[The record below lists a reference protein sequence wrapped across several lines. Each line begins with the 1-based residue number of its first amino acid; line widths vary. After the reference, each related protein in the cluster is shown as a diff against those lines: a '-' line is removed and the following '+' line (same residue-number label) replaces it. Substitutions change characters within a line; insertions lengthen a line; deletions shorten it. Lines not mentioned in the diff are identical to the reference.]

1 MQNKDATLVVMAAG
15 MGSRFGGLK
24 QMEPVSEDGR
34 AILDYSVFD
43 AKRAGFTKVV
53 FIIKEEIEKDFKEI
67 VGKRIEKMI
76 DVEYVN
82 QDMTILPK
90 GRTKPFGTGHAVYCC
105 RNVVKTPFAVINAD
119 DYYGCNAFTEIKKYL
134 DDAEN
139 LDTCMVGYLLENT
152 ITENGTVARG
162 VCKTVDGYLS
172 EITERTKIN
181 SSLQYTEDGG
191 ETWTQLPEG
200 TIVSMN
206 LWGFTPKVFEEI
218 ERDFKDFLASADLS
232 KDEFYIPTV
241 VDNLIKRGKT
251 RVKVLKNTD
260 KWYGMTYKED
270 KKDVTR
276 AIANLIS
283 QGAYDGINA

>member
-1 MQNKDATLVVMAAG
+1 MKDATLVVMAAG

-82 QDMTILPK
+82 QDMTILPE
-90 GRTKPFGTGHAVYCC
+90 GRVKPFGTGHAVYCC
-105 RNVVKTPFAVINAD
+105 RNVIKTPFAVINAD
-119 DYYGCNAFTEIKKYL
+119 DYYGCNAFTEIKQYL
-134 DDAEN
+134 DNAKG

-152 ITENGTVARG
+152 TTENGTVARG
-162 VCKTVDGYLS
+162 VCKTRCGYLK

-181 SSLQYTEDGG
+181 SKLEYTEDGG
-191 ETWTQLPEG
+191 ETWTKLPKG

-206 LWGFTPKVFEEI
+206 LWGFTPEVFAEI
-218 ERDFKDFLASADLS
+218 ENDFNDFLANADLA

-241 VDNLIKRGKT
+241 VDNLIKREKT
-251 RVKVLKNTD
+251 KVKVLKNAD

-270 KKDVTR
+270 KKDVTE
-276 AIANLIS
+276 AISKLIAE
-283 QGAYDGINA
+283 GAYDGIND

>member
-1 MQNKDATLVVMAAG
+1 MKDATLVVMAAG

-43 AKRAGFTKVV
+43 AKKAGFTKVV

-82 QDMTILPK
+82 QDMTILPE
-90 GRTKPFGTGHAVYCC
+90 GRVKPFGTGHAVYCC

-134 DDAEN
+134 EEAQG
-139 LDTCMVGYLLENT
+139 LDTAMVGYLLENT

-162 VCKTVDGYLS
+162 VCKTEDGYLK

-181 SSLQYTEDGG
+181 AQLQYTEDGG
-191 ETWTQLPEG
+191 ETWTQLPKG

-206 LWGFTPKVFEEI
+206 LWGFTPDVFTEI
-218 ERDFKDFLASADLS
+218 ENDFKDFLENADLM
-232 KDEFYIPTV
+232 KDEFFIPTV

-251 RVKVLKNTD
+251 KVKVLKNSD

-270 KKDVTR
+270 KKDVTE
-276 AIANLIS
+276 AIARLIS
-283 QGAYDGINA
+283 QGAYDGIND

>member
-1 MQNKDATLVVMAAG
+1 MKDATLVVMAAG

-82 QDMTILPK
+82 QDMTILPE
-90 GRTKPFGTGHAVYCC
+90 GRVKPFGTGHAVYCC
-105 RNVVKTPFAVINAD
+105 RDVVKTPFAVINAD
-119 DYYGCNAFTEIKKYL
+119 DYYGCNAFTEIKQYL
-134 DDAEN
+134 DNAKG

-152 ITENGTVARG
+152 TTEHGTVARG
-162 VCKTVDGYLS
+162 VCKTRCGYLK

-181 SSLQYTEDGG
+181 AKLEYTEDGG
-191 ETWTQLPEG
+191 ETWTKLPKG

-206 LWGFTPKVFEEI
+206 LWGFTPEVFAEI
-218 ERDFKDFLASADLS
+218 ENDFKDFLANADLA

-241 VDNLIKRGKT
+241 VDNLIKREKT
-251 RVKVLKNTD
+251 KVKVLKNAD

-270 KKDVTR
+270 KKDVTE
-276 AIANLIS
+276 AISKLIAE
-283 QGAYDGINA
+283 GAYDGIND

>member
-1 MQNKDATLVVMAAG
+1 MKDATLVVMAAG

-67 VGKRIEKMI
+67 VGKRIERMI

-82 QDMTILPK
+82 QDMTILPE
-90 GRTKPFGTGHAVYCC
+90 GRKKPFGTGHAIYCC
-105 RNVVKTPFAVINAD
+105 RDVVKTPFAVINAD

-134 DDAEN
+134 ENAEG
-139 LDTCMVGYLLENT
+139 LDTAMVGYLLENT

-162 VCKTVDGYLS
+162 VCKTRCGYLK

-181 SSLQYTEDGG
+181 AKLEYTEDGG
-191 ETWTQLPEG
+191 ETWTKLPKG

-206 LWGFTPKVFEEI
+206 LWGFTPAVFEEI
-218 ERDFKDFLASADLS
+218 TNDFNDFMANADLS

-241 VDNLIKRGKT
+241 VDNLIKREKT
-251 RVKVLKNTD
+251 KVKVLKNTD

-270 KKDVTR
+270 KKDVMD
-276 AIANLIS
+276 AIARLIAE
-283 QGAYDGINA
+283 GAYNGIND

>member
-1 MQNKDATLVVMAAG
+1 MKDATLVVMAAG

-82 QDMTILPK
+82 QDMTILPE
-90 GRTKPFGTGHAVYCC
+90 GRVKPFGTGHAVYCC

-119 DYYGCNAFTEIKKYL
+119 DYYGCNAFTEIKQYL
-134 DDAEN
+134 DNAKG

-152 ITENGTVARG
+152 TTENGTVARG
-162 VCKTVDGYLS
+162 VCKTRCGYLK

-181 SSLQYTEDGG
+181 SKLEYTEDGG
-191 ETWTQLPEG
+191 ETWTKLPKG

-206 LWGFTPKVFEEI
+206 LWGFTPEVFAEI
-218 ERDFKDFLASADLS
+218 ENDFKDFLANADLA

-241 VDNLIKRGKT
+241 VDNLIKREKT
-251 RVKVLKNTD
+251 KVKVLKNAD

-270 KKDVTR
+270 KKDVTE
-276 AIANLIS
+276 AISKLIAE
-283 QGAYDGINA
+283 GAYDGIND